1 MVKMGN
7 KAVITGI
14 GLVSALGLNP
24 LETWTALLSRK
35 SGIRTIE
42 EFDVRGFECRTAA
55 KVSGLGAV
63 DLDLHP
69 RDSRIMDTHAF
80 MLMKCSQ
87 DAFRQAALDQASIPP
102 EEVGFF
108 AGIGMVDYNIEDLL
122 PAVSKSIDASGDL
135 DYEAFYAH
143 GFQEI
148 YPLWPLSMLNN
159 ISFCQVAINLGI
171 EGENGVFSPHADSCV
186 QAIAEAAQTVLE
198 QKATAVLA
206 GGVSEK
212 VSPLSLA
219 RALLSGNLNTEDRN
233 QEVKCRPFDKNRQ
246 GTILGEGG
254 GMVVLES
261 QSNAEKRN
269 VPGLAAVAGH
279 GNVFGKSDVFN
290 CPTREAIAGSML
302 KAIEHAGLTPADI
315 DVVIA
320 HGDGTKEGDKNESE
334 AIRQVFDEA
343 ANTVKVFASK
353 GAIGHLLSGAPAVD
367 VILGIQMI
375 QNGIIPAIG
384 GYTAGDDNLLG
395 DLLCRWPIKKA
406 PERILINAH
415 SYEGQAASVII
426 ESVKPKRPGA

>member
-1 MVKMGN
+1 MFKMDN
-7 KAVITGI
+7 KAVITGV
-14 GLVSALGLNP
+14 GLVSALGLNA

-35 SGIRTIE
+35 SGIRPIE
-42 EFDVRGFECRTAA
+42 EFDVRGFECQAAA
-55 KVSGLGAV
+55 KVSGLDPV
-63 DLDLHP
+63 DLNLHP
-69 RDSRIMDTHAF
+69 RDSRIMDRHAF

-87 DAFRQAALDQASIPP
+87 DAYRQAALYQASIPP

-108 AGIGMVDYNIEDLL
+108 AGIGMVDYNIGDLL
-122 PAVSKSIDASGDL
+122 PAVLKSADASGNL
-135 DYEAFYAH
+135 DYNAFYAH

-171 EGENGVFSPHADSCV
+171 KGENGVFSPHADSCV
-186 QAIAEAAQTVLE
+186 QAIAEATQTILE

-219 RALLSGNLNTEDRN
+219 RALLSGSLNTEDKN
-233 QEVKCRPFDKNRQ
+233 QKVKCCPFDKNRQ
-246 GTILGEGG
+246 GSILGEGCG
-254 GMVVLES
+254 IVVLES

-269 VPGLAAVAGH
+269 VPCLAAIAGY
-279 GNVFGKSDVFN
+279 GNVFGKSDGFN

-302 KAIEHAGLTPADI
+302 KAIGCAGLTPADI

-320 HGDGTKEGDKNESE
+320 HGDSTKKGDQNEAE
-334 AIRQVFDEA
+334 AIRQIFDEGI
-343 ANTVKVFASK
+343 NNVKVFASK

-367 VILGIQMI
+367 VILGTQMI

-384 GYTAGDDNLLG
+384 GYTTGNDNLLG
-395 DLLCRWPIKKA
+395 DFLCRSPIKKA

-415 SYEGQAASVII
+415 SYEGQAASLII
-426 ESVKPKRPGA
+426 ESVKPKRLGA

>member
-1 MVKMGN
+1 MGN

-269 VPGLAAVAGH
+269 
-279 GNVFGKSDVFN
+279 
-290 CPTREAIAGSML
+290 
-302 KAIEHAGLTPADI
+302 
-315 DVVIA
+315 
-320 HGDGTKEGDKNESE
+320 
-334 AIRQVFDEA
+334 
-343 ANTVKVFASK
+343 
-353 GAIGHLLSGAPAVD
+353 
-367 VILGIQMI
+367 
-375 QNGIIPAIG
+375 
-384 GYTAGDDNLLG
+384 
-395 DLLCRWPIKKA
+395 
-406 PERILINAH
+406 
-415 SYEGQAASVII
+415 
-426 ESVKPKRPGA
+426 